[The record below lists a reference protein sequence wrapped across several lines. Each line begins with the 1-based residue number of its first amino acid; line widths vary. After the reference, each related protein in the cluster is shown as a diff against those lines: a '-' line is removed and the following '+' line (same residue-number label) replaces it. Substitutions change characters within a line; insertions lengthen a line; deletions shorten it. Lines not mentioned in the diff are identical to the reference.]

1 MALLLSLAPATTF
14 LLLAASTGAQ
24 TLFDFHDLVAIDG
37 TTVDA
42 AGFKGNVSLIINV
55 ASF

>member
-1 MALLLSLAPATTF
+1 MALLSLAPATTF

-24 TLFDFHDLVAIDG
+24 TLFEFHDLVAIDG